1 MNQPQHHPS
10 DPLTLTERLAADRTR
25 LANERTLLS
34 YVRTALGLIVSGT
47 GFSEYLDSPLL
58 RTVFLLF
65 IPVGIF
71 VLITGAVGFQRRR
84 KTLNQYLVQP
94 H

>member
-1 MNQPQHHPS
+1 MKQPENDTPDS
-10 DPLTLTERLAADRTR
+10 LTLTERLAADRTR

-65 IPVGIF
+65 IPVG
-71 VLITGAVGFQRRR
+71 LIILIVGVVGFRRR
-84 KTLNQYLVQP
+84 RTTLSRYLTEP
-94 H
+94 R